1 MVSSMALGATTWS
14 GSNVSIGEGVIS
26 EDVVVSTY
34 RTTGIIPQTKNSTI
48 TIPAGVTVTINGNL
62 TINNNQTLNVKG
74 NLIVTGSV
82 TNNGTNNIS
91 GKIDVGGTYENKG
104 TFSSSTGLNAESFT
118 NSGNATISGGNLIVS
133 GVLTNSKTLEVSNG
147 NVSAES
153 ISITGGT
160 SKTTVSGA
168 LTSRGTISTSGTVT
182 VGDGMQGTDITTN
195 GTLNVSGGRVTASG
209 NFTNGATTTF
219 SGDNASLIVDG
230 KLSNT
235 GSLKMAGSGAT
246 ITASSANATGAI
258 TMGNNATISSTAGDL
273 TLARLTVGTGSNI
286 TSAGSLKTTG
296 GTFGNN
302 TTIAVADDFTNGS
315 TFTIGEGVDL
325 DIPGDFVNNGTA
337 TIEGNL
343 KVAGDVTNNNNATIN
358 MNGGIMRIGS
368 YAADGSLEGGNLTLN
383 NGSKLYYNNN
393 SGKVSNV
400 EVRGN
405 LNGGE
410 TAYIKSQNGGKG
422 NLIVSGTYTD
432 EVEDLDTYHPDWG
445 LDVERTLITGS
456 ITNISFKMKENAN
469 IVLGTNNYEMP
480 TITTGFW
487 NNLAEWAGGTST
499 AKEAIKEIQN
509 QYNGKPM
516 NEEVIAEIIR
526 QISVALPIELVYFS
540 AQQDDNTI
548 VFEWE
553 TASELNNDYFTI
565 EYSTNVEIWYEAK
578 IVAGAGTTQ
587 LANEYSTSVAVST
600 LPQGTVYFRLSQ
612 TDYNGTTTSFDVV
625 AVEVENAIDEQID
638 VVVYPNPTTSVVNI
652 KGAESLNVSVIN
664 SNGSVENLHQMAD
677 NQYSVEHL
685 RKGIYTLVIETQ
697 AGVVSK
703 QLVKQ

>member
-133 GVLTNSKTLEVSNG
+133 GALTNSKTLEVSNG

-153 ISITGGT
+153 ISITGGS

-456 ITNISFKMKENAN
+456 ITSISFKMKENAN

-487 NNLAEWAGGTST
+487 NNLEELFVGTST

-565 EYSTNVEIWYEAK
+565 EYSTNVANWYKAK
-578 IVAGAGTTQ
+578 TVAGAGTTQ

-677 NQYSVEHL
+677 NQYSVEYL